1 MKIIHILEQVDNYYP
16 ITLFLKFE
24 TRLYVKKK
32 KNKNK
37 KIETRDELLWVVIE
51 SHKVNFLHWILIE
64 LVSNYIVDSISSL
77 AGW

>member
-32 KNKNK
+32 K
-37 KIETRDELLWVVIE
+37 E
-51 SHKVNFLHWILIE
+51 
-64 LVSNYIVDSISSL
+64 
-77 AGW
+77 

>member
-24 TRLYVKKK
+24 TRLYTQKK
-32 KNKNK
+32 K

-64 LVSNYIVDSISSL
+64 LVSNYIVDSIPSL